1 MESTDYQRGYAAGR
15 RRVERDERR
24 RATVAA
30 QDEFWLQSFLALMPV
45 LLDSRNLWEQDGKP
59 LTTVA
64 DRVSLASDAA
74 DAALA
79 KAKRHLS

>member
-15 RRVERDERR
+15 RRVEREDQR
-24 RATVAA
+24 RATAAA
-30 QDEFWLQSFLALMPV
+30 QDEFWLQAFLVSLPV
-45 LLDSRNLWEQDGKP
+45 LLVSSNLWEQDGKP
-59 LTTVA
+59 LTTVG
-64 DRVSLASDAA
+64 DKVSLAADAA